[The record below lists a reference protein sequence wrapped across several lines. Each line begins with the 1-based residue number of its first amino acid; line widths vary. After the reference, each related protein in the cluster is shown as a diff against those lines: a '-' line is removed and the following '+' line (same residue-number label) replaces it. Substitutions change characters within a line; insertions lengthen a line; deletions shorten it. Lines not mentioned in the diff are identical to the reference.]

1 MPLYV
6 VLTLNRRIFD
16 KESTKFVPEAL
27 NKGKFN
33 EVFGKGV
40 YTMFQIKPW
49 TIQQC
54 LRLNLLILNYFK
66 MKENIKER
74 IQSSFCH
81 ESERTNKV
89 NFFLVGFDNF
99 CYKLTNITLCF
110 DAEL

>member
-40 YTMFQIKPW
+40 YTMFQIKP
-49 TIQQC
+49 
-54 LRLNLLILNYFK
+54 
-66 MKENIKER
+66 
-74 IQSSFCH
+74 
-81 ESERTNKV
+81 
-89 NFFLVGFDNF
+89 
-99 CYKLTNITLCF
+99 
-110 DAEL
+110 